1 MNIVETELRQD
12 YTGMFERVFE
22 AAAYEDNMNIKSMIR
37 NAIKGKGVDA
47 FIEKNNALIARKVG
61 QYLKIEWENW
71 PYGTCAQSTAN
82 RKRVKEEIV
91 KLWEDGI

>member
-1 MNIVETELRQD
+1 MNEGLSILRQG
-12 YTGMFERVFE
+12 YGGLFE
-22 AAAYEDNMNIKSMIR
+22 AVLAQAAYEDNMNIKSMIR

-47 FIEKNNALIARKVG
+47 FIEKNSALIARKVG